1 MQARSKA
8 NMTISATFLTG
19 EGAPPSPLT
28 PGRHHPATSSHLV
41 RARRTAV
48 PLRAVQAA
56 SGDVALLARAT
67 VVQEREDSEALS
79 AAIEAKLQAVR
90 GESGGGGQGGGE
102 W

>member
-1 MQARSKA
+1 MQARNKA
-8 NMTISATFLTG
+8 DMTISANFLTG
-19 EGAPPSPLT
+19 EGAPTSPLT
-28 PGRHHPATSSHLV
+28 PGRQHPSKSSHLM

-90 GESGGGGQGGGE
+90 GESGGGVRGGGE